1 MRARS
6 LAALVLA
13 TMAVAPPAALGA
25 AAVPRIALDRSSVSV
40 RLGTSFA
47 FTSTFSAGAAETG
60 PVVAHLN
67 VVSLDPSTYVD
78 PEDWSTH
85 RTRYLGSVAAGGSRS
100 VRWSVKA
107 VSSGPIAIYVTAV
120 PADGSGAIAVG
131 PPLHVQVA
139 DRRTL
144 NSGGVVPLALA
155 VPALLAVVA
164 VGTRRR
170 AAAG

>member
-13 TMAVAPPAALGA
+13 TMAVSPPAALGA
-25 AAVPRIALDRSSVSV
+25 AAVPRIALDRSSVPV

-47 FTSTFSAGAAETG
+47 FRSTFSAGAAETG

-107 VSSGPIAIYVTAV
+107 VSSGPIVIYVTAV
-120 PADGSGAIAVG
+120 PADGSGEIAVG

-155 VPALLAVVA
+155 VPALLVVVA